1 MSVEPRDIERQKI
14 ETRDVETPRARVLRR
29 FRHNRAAMAGLVIFC
44 FMVVVA
50 LLSLFWTPQDYLAI
64 DAFHV
69 SAGPSTAHWLGT
81 DSAGR
86 DLLSR
91 LMVGSRASMEVGAI
105 VVVLALGAA
114 IPVGLVAGYF
124 GGRIDYLIMRFMDA
138 LFAFPAITLAI
149 AISALLL
156 GNGASSNKSL
166 LVCGVAISVVFVPGL
181 VRLLRA
187 QVLTVR
193 EETFIEASR
202 SVGVTQGRMVR
213 KHVFPNVISPMVV
226 QAALTFGYALLTEA
240 GLSFLGYGVQPFTPS
255 WGTMLADGYNG
266 ILSSQWPLLP
276 PGLAITVTVLAVN
289 LIGDGMRDALGRE
302 VFVVKETA

>member
-1 MSVEPRDIERQKI
+1 
-14 ETRDVETPRARVLRR
+14 
-29 FRHNRAAMAGLVIFC
+29 
-44 FMVVVA
+44 MVTVAVV
-50 LLSLFWTPQDYLAI
+50 SLFWTPQDNLAI
-64 DAFHV
+64 DAFHR
-69 SAGPSTAHWLGT
+69 SAAPSTAHWLGT

-86 DLLSR
+86 DLFSR

-105 VVVLALGAA
+105 VVLLAMGAA
-114 IPVGLVAGYF
+114 LPLGLIAGYF
-124 GGRIDYLIMRFMDA
+124 GGRVDYLVMRIMDA

-166 LVCGVAISVVFVPGL
+166 FVCGVAIAIVFVPGL

-276 PGLAITVTVLAVN
+276 PGLAITITVLAVN
-289 LIGDGMRDALGRE
+289 LIGDGLRDALGRE
-302 VFVVKETA
+302 VFVVKETI

>member
-1 MSVEPRDIERQKI
+1 V
-14 ETRDVETPRARVLRR
+14 
-29 FRHNRAAMAGLVIFC
+29 
-44 FMVVVA
+44 
-50 LLSLFWTPQDYLAI
+50 LSLFWTPQDNLAI
-64 DAFHV
+64 DAFHQ
-69 SAGPSTAHWLGT
+69 SAAPSTAHWLGT
-81 DSAGR
+81 DSVGR

-105 VVVLALGAA
+105 VVILALSAA
-114 IPVGLVAGYF
+114 LPLGLIAGYF
-124 GGRIDYLIMRFMDA
+124 GGKVDYVLMRFMDA

-166 LVCGVAISVVFVPGL
+166 LVCGIAISVVFVPGL

-213 KHVFPNVISPMVV
+213 KHVYPNVISPMVV

-276 PGLAITVTVLAVN
+276 PGLAITITVLAVN
-289 LIGDGMRDALGRE
+289 LVGDGLRDALGRE

>member
-1 MSVEPRDIERQKI
+1 MSV

-29 FRHNRAAMAGLVIFC
+29 FRHNRAAMAGLVIFA
-44 FMVVVA
+44 FMVAVAVV
-50 LLSLFWTPQDYLAI
+50 SLFWTPQDNLAI
-64 DAFHV
+64 DAFHQ

-105 VVVLALGAA
+105 VVLLAMGAA
-114 IPVGLVAGYF
+114 LPLGLIAGYF
-124 GGRIDYLIMRFMDA
+124 GGRVDYLLMRLMDA

-166 LVCGVAISVVFVPGL
+166 FVCGVAIAIVFVPGL
-181 VRLLRA
+181 TRLLRA

-255 WGTMLADGYNG
+255 WGTMLADGYNS
-266 ILSSQWPLLP
+266 ILSSQWPLIP
-276 PGLAITVTVLAVN
+276 PGLAITFTVLAVN
-289 LIGDGMRDALGRE
+289 LIGDGLRDALGRE
-302 VFVVKETA
+302 VFVVKESI

>member
-1 MSVEPRDIERQKI
+1 MSVEARDV
-14 ETRDVETPRARVLRR
+14 VETPRARVLRR
-29 FRHNRAAMAGLVIFC
+29 FRHNRAAMTGLVILT
-44 FMVVVA
+44 FMVAVA
-50 LLSLFWTPQDYLAI
+50 VLSLFWTPQDNLAI

-105 VVVLALGAA
+105 VVLLAMGAA
-114 IPVGLVAGYF
+114 LPLGLIAGYF
-124 GGRIDYLIMRFMDA
+124 GGRVDYLVMRIMDA

-166 LVCGVAISVVFVPGL
+166 FVSGVAIAIVFVPGL

-276 PGLAITVTVLAVN
+276 PGLAITITVLAVN
-289 LIGDGMRDALGRE
+289 LIGDGLRDALGRE
-302 VFVVKETA
+302 VFVVKETI

>member
-1 MSVEPRDIERQKI
+1 MSDEA
-14 ETRDVETPRARVLRR
+14 RDVETPRARVLRR
-29 FRHNRAAMAGLVIFC
+29 FRHNRAAMAGLVIFA

-50 LLSLFWTPQDYLAI
+50 VVSLFWTPQDYLAI
-64 DAFHV
+64 DAFHQ

-105 VVVLALGAA
+105 VVLLAMGAA
-114 IPVGLVAGYF
+114 LPLGLIAGYF
-124 GGRIDYLIMRFMDA
+124 GGKVDYFLMRLMDA

-166 LVCGVAISVVFVPGL
+166 FVCGVAISIVFVPGL

-276 PGLAITVTVLAVN
+276 PGLAITITVLAVN
-289 LIGDGMRDALGRE
+289 LIGDGLRDALGRE
-302 VFVVKETA
+302 VFVVKETV

>member
-1 MSVEPRDIERQKI
+1 MSDEA
-14 ETRDVETPRARVLRR
+14 RDVETPRARVLRR
-29 FRHNRAAMAGLVIFC
+29 FRHNRAAMAGLVIFA

-50 LLSLFWTPQDYLAI
+50 VVSLFWTPQDNLAI
-64 DAFHV
+64 DAFHQ

-105 VVVLALGAA
+105 VVLLAMGAA
-114 IPVGLVAGYF
+114 LPLGLIAGYF
-124 GGRIDYLIMRFMDA
+124 GGRVDYFLMRLMDA

-166 LVCGVAISVVFVPGL
+166 FVCGVAISIVFVPGL

-276 PGLAITVTVLAVN
+276 PGLAITITVLAVN
-289 LIGDGMRDALGRE
+289 LIGDGLRDALGRE
-302 VFVVKETA
+302 VFVVKETV

>member
-1 MSVEPRDIERQKI
+1 
-14 ETRDVETPRARVLRR
+14 
-29 FRHNRAAMAGLVIFC
+29 
-44 FMVVVA
+44 
-50 LLSLFWTPQDYLAI
+50 
-64 DAFHV
+64 
-69 SAGPSTAHWLGT
+69 
-81 DSAGR
+81 
-86 DLLSR
+86 
-91 LMVGSRASMEVGAI
+91 
-105 VVVLALGAA
+105 
-114 IPVGLVAGYF
+114 
-124 GGRIDYLIMRFMDA
+124 MDA

-166 LVCGVAISVVFVPGL
+166 FVCGVAISIVFVPGL

-276 PGLAITVTVLAVN
+276 PGLAITITVLAVN
-289 LIGDGMRDALGRE
+289 LIGDGLRDALGRE
-302 VFVVKETA
+302 VFVVKETI

>member
-1 MSVEPRDIERQKI
+1 MNVEARE
-14 ETRDVETPRARVLRR
+14 VETPRARVLRR
-29 FRHNRAAMAGLVIFC
+29 FRHNRAAMAGLVIFT
-44 FMVVVA
+44 FMAAVAVV
-50 LLSLFWTPQDYLAI
+50 SLFWTPQDNLAI
-64 DAFHV
+64 DAFHR

-105 VVVLALGAA
+105 VVLLAMGAA
-114 IPVGLVAGYF
+114 LPLGLIAGYF
-124 GGRIDYLIMRFMDA
+124 GGRVDYFVMRLMDA

-166 LVCGVAISVVFVPGL
+166 FVCGVAIAIVFVPGL

-213 KHVFPNVISPMVV
+213 KHVFPNVVSPMVV

-276 PGLAITVTVLAVN
+276 PGLAITITVLAVN
-289 LIGDGMRDALGRE
+289 LIGDGLRDALGRE
-302 VFVVKETA
+302 VFVVKETK